1 MRFLPLML
9 RRFLRMKSQRKSF
22 ESRINNIKL
31 MPQGTIRKTAGSVFM
46 RGNYKYDPRIL
57 IQREILFL
65 TQLDGRHAPRLI
77 ASGVD
82 WLEME
87 YCGEELSVENL
98 PTNWHDQIVAI
109 SLVLAKT
116 GILHRDIKP
125 GNLLVKNGQ
134 LYLIDFG
141 WAVWVNEVPYISP
154 RELCD
159 DTSHELIYDN
169 LVAMNWLCSQFLTK

>member
-1 MRFLPLML
+1 ML
-9 RRFLRMKSQRKSF
+9 RLGHFLGLTPQRSRF
-22 ESRINNIKL
+22 ESRINHIKL
-31 MPQGTIRKTAGSVFM
+31 MSQGTIRKTAGSVFM

-65 TQLDGRHAPRLI
+65 TQLDGCYAPRLI

-141 WAVWVNEVPYISP
+141 WAVWANEVPYISP